1 MKIPVFSQ
9 SGWIFIAQPSYYC
22 LKTTKGAE
30 IWELLIF
37 KDCVSPGMA
46 NKISSF
52 NSLYHQI
59 LGQFYILPII

>member
-30 IWELLIF
+30 INVCIINSIYIFRELLIF
-37 KDCVSPGMA
+37 EDCVFPSMA
-46 NKISSF
+46 NHPSIHYTTK
-52 NSLYHQI
+52 Y
-59 LGQFYILPII
+59 